1 MNVTHENKLCIF
13 MHVLCGKTNGLR
25 LIYHDFGEFTREEWR
40 GLVVGDD
47 FRVVRVGM
55 IESKSADW

>member
-1 MNVTHENKLCIF
+1 MPLVPVTI
-13 MHVLCGKTNGLR
+13 T
-25 LIYHDFGEFTREEWR
+25 GEFTREEWR

>member
-1 MNVTHENKLCIF
+1 

-25 LIYHDFGEFTREEWR
+25 LIYHDFREFTREEWR

>member
-1 MNVTHENKLCIF
+1 

-55 IESKSADW
+55 IESKSVDW